1 MNYGGS
7 MKQFL
12 CILAVFFML
21 GTLSLQAQFKGGGVE
36 ASLLLPATEF
46 KLADGYEVSY
56 MYRGFFRNELS
67 ADFDIDYSMGFGKL
81 QGKDFTK
88 TKYATSLFTVD
99 ARFVYT
105 LANFSRTYP
114 YAYAGA
120 GALFYHVKELP
131 ASRFGDVEASNW
143 TIGIPAGLGYHIKF
157 DETYSME
164 INAGITYTLTDNL
177 NYYKEGSPKDM
188 FYNLGVALVFYPY
201 QGTPKKEDK
210 GMDPA
215 KDSDG
220 DGLTDIE
227 EINVYKTNPN
237 NRDTDGDGLSDFDE
251 VKTHKTDPNKADTD
265 GDGLND
271 GSEVNTHKTD
281 PMKADTDGDGL
292 NDGAEVNT
300 HKTNPLMSDTDGD
313 KLSDGDEVNK
323 YKTNPLMADSDGD
336 NLNDFAEVMT
346 YKTNPNKKDTDG
358 GTVNDDV
365 EVARGTNPN
374 DKNDDVKTIK
384 SEVGQAIVLE
394 GILFNTGSAE
404 ILPASEEILMEAYNT
419 LLINEDMAVEI
430 QGHTDSQGN
439 KTKNQELSLA
449 RAESVK
455 AWLVNKGID
464 KSRITTKG
472 FGPDKPIA
480 SNGTAEGRAKN
491 RRIEF
496 VRTK

>member
-1 MNYGGS
+1 
-7 MKQFL
+7 MKVFTRIFILFVLFL
-12 CILAVFFML
+12 TI
-21 GTLSLQAQFKGGGVE
+21 SLQAQFKGGGVE
-36 ASLLLPATEF
+36 AGLLLPGTEF

-56 MYRGFFRNELS
+56 MYRGFFRNQLS
-67 ADFDIDYSMGFGKL
+67 DDFDIDYSMGFGKL

-88 TKYATSLFTVD
+88 TKYATSLFTLD

-131 ASRFGDVEASNW
+131 ASRFGDVEPSGW
-143 TIGIPAGLGYHIKF
+143 TIGVPAGLGYHIKF

-177 NYYKEGSPKDM
+177 NFYKEGSPKDM
-188 FYNLGVALVFYPY
+188 FYNFGVALVFYPY
-201 QGTPKKEDK
+201 QSAPKKEEK

-220 DGLTDIE
+220 DGLTDTE

-251 VKTHKTDPNKADTD
+251 VKKHNTDPNKADTD

-271 GSEVNTHKTD
+271 GAEVNTHKTD
-281 PMKADTDGDGL
+281 ANKADTDGDGL
-292 NDGAEVNT
+292 KDGAEVNT

-313 KLSDGDEVNK
+313 KLSDGDEVNTH
-323 YKTNPLMADSDGD
+323 KTNPLMVDTDGD
-336 NLNDFAEVMT
+336 TLNDFAEVMT
-346 YKTNPNKKDTDG
+346 YKTNPLKKDTDG
-358 GTVNDDV
+358 GTISDDV

-419 LLINEDMAVEI
+419 LLINPEMEVEI
-430 QGHTDSQGN
+430 QGHTDNKGN
-439 KTKNQELSLA
+439 KAKNMQLSLD

-455 AWLVNKGID
+455 TWLVGKGI
-464 KSRITTKG
+464 SGARISTKG

-480 SNGTAEGRAKN
+480 TNNTDAGRAKN

-496 VRTK
+496 VRSK